1 MRTST
6 TGCSHSCR
14 RNSKTKTVRIMKRE
28 YARAHRGMLDVARIL
43 AASSL
48 LNLENEPSPE
58 NIKNVV
64 CNAQFTLLANAA
76 AGRYMMELAGMS
88 RCQEQQEEILRIS
101 RPHVDSIPT
110 RERERFL
117 KPGIFQKEC
126 VAVVDTRG
134 LIMHQCPGTGDQ
146 EQLFPCPGCPAVTAR
161 IPGIT
166 EYPEIPE
173 QPAPRPRTQGADPAL
188 AGSDGMRILAVLDAI
203 AEDLGTTKPPVT
215 QQLAASLIL
224 MASAAYYAYAAIEW
238 LTPANEGERHNETP
252 QYLGMAG
259 IQLKI
264 YGLLGG
270 TDTRPLNP
278 QDDGTGYFCTRFRGI
293 RSGKIDY
300 ICDPPS
306 GKMDPGMEKKSGLRE
321 SICSECPYRT
331 ETPRAQPEELIPGEL
346 IPGELIPGELIPGE
360 LIPGELI
367 PER

>member
-1 MRTST
+1 ME
-6 TGCSHSCR
+6 
-14 RNSKTKTVRIMKRE
+14 RE

-48 LNLENEPSPE
+48 LNPENEISPE

-64 CNAQFTLLANAA
+64 CNARFTLLANAA

-88 RCQEQQEEILRIS
+88 LCQEQQEEILRIS

-110 RERERFL
+110 RERGSFL
-117 KPGIFQKEC
+117 KPGIIHEIFLKNGVFHEEC

-166 EYPEIPE
+166 EYPETPE

-203 AEDLGTTKPPVT
+203 AEDLGAAKPPVT
-215 QQLAASLIL
+215 QRLAASLIL
-224 MASAAYYAYAAIEW
+224 MANAAYYAYAAIEW
-238 LTPANEGERHNETP
+238 LTPANEGEWDNETP

-270 TDTRPLNP
+270 MDTRPLNP

-346 IPGELIPGELIPGE
+346 IPGELIPGD
-360 LIPGELI
+360 
-367 PER
+367 